1 MQQLTPSGAQRTLR
15 GRADRIMCAAAIIA
29 SHKEF
34 AVAHVLEIR
43 DTQGLGWLLRRLEAL
58 LDGLMLPFA
67 EEIGR
72 LSPSAFRHLLNA
84 RF

>member
-1 MQQLTPSGAQRTLR
+1 MR
-15 GRADRIMCAAAIIA
+15 GRADRIMCTATIIA